1 MLKKRQKNDALW
13 GVSFLFLN
21 VYKISASVSNRN
33 HFMFSMGG
41 LVQNLTIQTIN
52 LLGYFNGF
60 TTLPGMLHPICRNM
74 MAMSQVLLTKNTKFL
89 SWLQELPYLCSVG
102 NKKLPTIII
111 IHQRQAAM
119 KTAIMNIKDRASEM
133 IRAAVLRF
141 LNELM
146 PYDYMRRC

>member
-1 MLKKRQKNDALW
+1 MRQ
-13 GVSFLFLN
+13 SP
-21 VYKISASVSNRN
+21 
-33 HFMFSMGG
+33 
-41 LVQNLTIQTIN
+41 
-52 LLGYFNGF
+52 F
-60 TTLPGMLHPICRNM
+60 TTLSGMLHLICRNM
-74 MAMSQVLLTKNTKFL
+74 MAVSQILLSKNTKFL

-133 IRAAVLRF
+133 IRATVHRF